1 MRERRASRQ
10 MQTEAYRDMQSQIDA
25 DRVRQSQTERYIY
38 IYADS
43 CRDTCRQRESQ
54 RTDKERQT
62 ETEIE

>member
-1 MRERRASRQ
+1 
-10 MQTEAYRDMQSQIDA
+10 MQTESDS
-25 DRVRQSQTERYIY
+25 VRQKDIY